1 MNREVNRC
9 EKIITNKLK
18 RKS

>member
-9 EKIITNKLK
+9 EKIITHKLK